1 MFLALFRYV
10 GLGVGARAL
19 IPTYGQALVVAY
31 WGMSFLAVVYLG
43 FAWWAR
49 RRTLLTDR

>member
-1 MFLALFRYV
+1 VFLALFCYV